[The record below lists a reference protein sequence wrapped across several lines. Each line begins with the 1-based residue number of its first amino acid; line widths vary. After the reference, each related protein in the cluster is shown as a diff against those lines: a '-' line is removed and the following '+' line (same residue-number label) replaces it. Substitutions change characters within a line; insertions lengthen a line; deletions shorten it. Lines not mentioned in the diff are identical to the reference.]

1 MPTLVSPGV
10 AVSVIDQSAY
20 VSAGQGTVPL
30 IVMATQQDKT
40 LDGATAEGTL
50 AVNADKPILVGSQRE
65 LVELFGNPQF
75 KIVDGTPV
83 HGYETNEFGLLAA
96 YSFLGLANRAYVIRA
111 DVDTA
116 QLEATSTEPTG
127 DPENGTYW
135 FDLANTKFGIF
146 EASATGTADWV
157 AKNPTII
164 SSLSQTTGG
173 LGVAPLNTIGA
184 NGDYAVVTTNTNNQ
198 YFKKVTG
205 AWVQVTNAGLSKTV
219 FAAPHY
225 SIPTATAA
233 GDVWIKTTTPNSGLN
248 VSLKKFNSTS
258 GQWTSIVVPSYAGDT
273 AAATGFGS
281 SLAEGKVYAQVAA
294 GDAQIVLR
302 IYTSGSWSTLVY
314 EASST
319 APVGDTVDGT
329 LWFNDNL
336 VADLYERTVAGW
348 TPVAGAVTI
357 DSIEP
362 TSPVD
367 GDIWID
373 SSDTENYP
381 VIYKRDSGAWVLR
394 DNADQTTPN
403 GVVFADL
410 TVTAA
415 DTTDG
420 GAATLVDDE
429 APDPAFYPEGM
440 LCWNAIISTG
450 NVKRYNATGGYWQT
464 ESGNYDSGPKAGAP
478 YMLRKAQRRVIVK
491 RMQAAVAS
499 NDRLREETI
508 YYNLIAAPGYP
519 ELLDEMI
526 TLNSDC
532 KETKFIVVD
541 SPMRLQPRGSD
552 LVDWITGV
560 NAGTNGEDGLT
571 SRIFSSAV
579 YYPSVLTTDLSGNDV
594 VQPASHAV
602 LRTIAYNDQVAYPW
616 FAPAGLTRGVITN
629 ASNIGYVNSE
639 NEFVA
644 VALTNGQRDTLY
656 ANRMNP
662 LANFRGQ
669 GLFVFGQKTLHTQDS
684 ALDRVNVARLVGY
697 LRERFEP
704 LARSFIFEPN
714 DKITRANI
722 KLQFDRFLGDI
733 VAKRG
738 IYDFLVVCDET
749 NNTPA
754 RIDRNELYVD
764 VAIEPVK
771 AAEFIYIPIRLVNTG
786 ALSGTV

>member
-30 IVMATQQDKT
+30 IIMATQQDKT
-40 LDGATAEGTL
+40 FDGATAEGTTS
-50 AVNADKPILVGSQRE
+50 ANAGKPILVGSQRE
-65 LVELFGNPQF
+65 LIELFGNPEF
-75 KIVDGTPV
+75 KVVDGTPI
-83 HGYETNEFGLLAA
+83 HGYETNEYGLLAA

-116 QLEATSTEPTG
+116 QLEPSATEPSG
-127 DPENGTYW
+127 DPVNGTYW
-135 FDLANTKFGIF
+135 LDLANTKFGIF
-146 EASATGTADWV
+146 EATASGINGWTY
-157 AKNPTII
+157 KNPIII
-164 SSLSQTTGG
+164 SSLSQTVGG
-173 LGVAPLNTIGA
+173 SGIVPNSSIGS
-184 NGDYAVVTTNTNNQ
+184 NGDYAVVTTTTNNQ
-198 YFKKVTG
+198 AFKKVSG
-205 AWVQVTNAGLSKTV
+205 SWVEVTDGTLGKTV

-225 SIPTATAA
+225 NVPSA
-233 GDVWIKTTTPNSGLN
+233 GVPGEVWIKTTTPNNGL
-248 VSLKKFNSTS
+248 SLALKKFNSTS
-258 GQWTSIVVPSYAGDT
+258 GQWASITVPSYTDDT
-273 AAATGFGS
+273 AAETGFGA
-281 SLAEGKVYAQVAA
+281 SLTEGKVYAQVY
-294 GDAQIVLR
+294 GTDGQYKLR
-302 IYTSGSWSTLVY
+302 IYTSGSWDDLVY

-319 APVGDTVDGT
+319 APIGSTPNGT
-329 LWFNDNL
+329 LWYNDNL
-336 VADLYERTVAGW
+336 VADIYEKTAGGW
-348 TPVAGAVTI
+348 TPVTGTVTI
-357 DSIEP
+357 DSTEP
-362 TSPVD
+362 AGSSD
-367 GDIWID
+367 GDIWVD

-381 VIYKRDSGAWVLR
+381 VIYMRDSGAWVLR

-410 TVTAA
+410 TVTAG
-415 DTTDG
+415 DTTNS
-420 GAATLVDDE
+420 GAATAVDGD
-429 APDPAFYPEGM
+429 APDPDFYPEGI
-440 LCWNAIISTG
+440 LCWNSIISTG
-450 NVKRYNATGGYWQT
+450 NVKVYNATGGYWQT

-478 YMLRKAQRRVIVK
+478 YMLRKAQRRVVVK
-491 RMQAAVAS
+491 RMQAAVS
-499 NDRLREETI
+499 GNDRIREETI
-508 YYNLIAAPGYP
+508 YYSLIAAPGYP

-532 KETKFIVVD
+532 KETKFVVVD
-541 SPMRLQPRGSD
+541 SPFRLEPRGSD
-552 LVDWITGV
+552 LVDWISGT

-571 SRIFSSAV
+571 SRIFSAAV
-579 YYPSVLTTDLSGNDV
+579 YYPSVLTTDLDGNDV
-594 VQPASHAV
+594 VQPASHVV

-629 ASNIGYVNSE
+629 ASNIGYVNME
-639 NEFVA
+639 NEFVP

-662 LANFRGQ
+662 LVNFRGQ

-704 LARSFIFEPN
+704 LARAFIFEPN
-714 DKITRANI
+714 DRYTRANI

-738 IYDFLVVCDET
+738 IYDFLVVCDES

-786 ALSGTV
+786 TLANA